1 MIGMRKMMM
10 WVCALLVGV
19 ALTGCS
25 KDDNGGDDGQDDTE
39 VKTTKW
45 ADLAKKY
52 PFLNDFPSYDK
63 EIDMNTH
70 NTTMGMESVA
80 FFDYKCDKAEFATY
94 SKKLEDA
101 GFEGGPVMEGQLSS
115 SYRKKTDKA
124 ELIVTMAY
132 ATGNLAVTLSN
143 VPKN

>member
-1 MIGMRKMMM
+1 MITMKKMMM
-10 WVCALLVGV
+10 WVCAALVAV
-19 ALTGCS
+19 ALTGCN
-25 KDDNGGDDGQDDTE
+25 KDDDGEEKDDDTQVE
-39 VKTTKW
+39 STTW

-52 PFLNDFPSYDK
+52 PFLADFPSYDK

-80 FFDYKCDKAEFATY
+80 FFDYKCDQIEFSTY

-101 GFEGGPVMEGQLSS
+101 GFTGGPVMEGQLSS
-115 SYRKKTDKA
+115 TYRKKTDSA
-124 ELIVTMAY
+124 ELTATLAY

>member
-1 MIGMRKMMM
+1 MRKMMM

-25 KDDNGGDDGQDDTE
+25 KDDNGG
-39 VKTTKW
+39 
-45 ADLAKKY
+45 ADLSKKY

-80 FFDYKCDKAEFATY
+80 FYDYKCDKAEFATY

-101 GFEGGPVMEGQLSS
+101 GFEGGPVAEGQLSS